1 MEDTSQCTFPHCKYK
16 KTLSAWFTIWKSVQ
30 NSLILHVVVVFKL
43 DEKFL
48 QGSIT
53 KLINTN
59 SNLWYIIHRLSISHC
74 GWLILKWTDSLAL
87 ERWCHKHTII
97 IVNNFPILLIFNMH
111 WIIQTCYELIIMIY
125 LKQFSFH
132 VNKES
137 LTVMSYSVETL
148 KATCTRL
155 TPLKRNIGLI
165 HVLKSSV
172 LCAILT
178 YFHWI

>member
-30 NSLILHVVVVFKL
+30 NSLILHVKVHVVVVFKL

-48 QGSIT
+48 QGWIT

-74 GWLILKWTDSLAL
+74 GWLILKWTDSL
-87 ERWCHKHTII
+87 ERWCHTHTII
-97 IVNNFPILLIFNMH
+97 IINIFPILLIFNMH

-125 LKQFSFH
+125 LNQFSFH

-148 KATCTRL
+148 KATCTR
-155 TPLKRNIGLI
+155 PLKHNIGLI
-165 HVLKSSV
+165 HVLKSCV
-172 LCAILT
+172 LCTILT
-178 YFHWI
+178 YL